1 MRRFARPHR
10 HPATFASPGIH
21 YLVRWG
27 WVICKKT
34 YKRCYCSEV
43 VNQKQFLLSLSFF
56 DKCIYMAVR
65 DERKWEDVR
74 PLGPEAPQL
83 TVKQGKLLALLCN
96 LEKRELFCQIVDDFL
111 KFSRFILFGVER
123 LHQYR
128 LYQLANLSRFYVT
141 LCRFKGNFRM
151 KIRRTYL
158 KKVRKLV
165 TDFVYLWTWF

>member
-1 MRRFARPHR
+1 
-10 HPATFASPGIH
+10 
-21 YLVRWG
+21 
-27 WVICKKT
+27 
-34 YKRCYCSEV
+34 
-43 VNQKQFLLSLSFF
+43 
-56 DKCIYMAVR
+56 MAVR

-141 LCRFKGNFRM
+141 LCRFKGNFSNED
-151 KIRRTYL
+151 TSYLSL
-158 KKVRKLV
+158 KKVSDGFCLSVDFLVLGDEVTARLFLYDILFMKNARTHVIISIYLV
-165 TDFVYLWTWF
+165 TLMTSLLFEHLSILPIHTTGNNK